1 MPELD
6 YSSLQFWF
14 DIAQTLVMIFVAIYT
29 YMANRTKANKQAIE
43 DMGERV
49 SKVEIQIKHLP
60 NHDDI
65 GALHDKVNSVNATV
79 SNIDGQLT
87 ALNKTMTLINEHLIS
102 GGS

>member
-49 SKVEIQIKHLP
+49 SKLETEVEHLP
-60 NHDDI
+60 DHDDI
-65 GALHDKVNSVNATV
+65 GALHNKVNGVSDTV
-79 SNIDGQLT
+79 STISGQLSAMNNT
-87 ALNKTMTLINEHLIS
+87 LSLINEHLI
-102 GGS
+102 GRN